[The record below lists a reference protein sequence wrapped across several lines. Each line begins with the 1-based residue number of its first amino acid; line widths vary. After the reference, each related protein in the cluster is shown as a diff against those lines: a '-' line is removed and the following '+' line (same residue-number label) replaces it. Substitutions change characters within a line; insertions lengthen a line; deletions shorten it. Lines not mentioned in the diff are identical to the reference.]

1 MQNSHQKKKKKW
13 PEYSLGEWGGGLKE
27 RVNVS
32 ESQREEGQ
40 ASSHSLAALGYSCR
54 VTGRSAWEGAPGSG
68 AAPLGSL
75 LRQLLREA
83 PCVQAPLPRLPL
95 LPGLSSLKLLRMFLP
110 SLGKALS
117 CSARFAFLSLSGS
130 TRTLESLFLC
140 PLSWKARWQ
149 PSLGCFASTLDACAR
164 LAVLF
169 RVYCRSYYA
178 RCCLLGGRGF
188 HSGLSVLPRVY
199 N

>member
-1 MQNSHQKKKKKW
+1 MYQRAKGRRVR
-13 PEYSLGEWGGGLKE
+13 PAAIPSLHWAIPAGS
-27 RVNVS
+27 R
-32 ESQREEGQ
+32 EGQ
-40 ASSHSLAALGYSCR
+40 RGREPQALGQPLS
-54 VTGRSAWEGAPGSG
+54 V
-68 AAPLGSL
+68 AAYVNSLVKPL
-75 LRQLLREA
+75 
-83 PCVQAPLPRLPL
+83 VWQAPLPRLPL

-130 TRTLESLFLC
+130 TRTLGSLFLC

-164 LAVLF
+164 FAVLF